1 MAYST
6 LYENQARE
14 KIGISPYA
22 ELRVALASLNGRSDI
37 YVVAVPAD
45 HKVPKIPIVD
55 EVQIGACIDV
65 IVEGEANARKFAEE
79 AAVQSQRAVGMTKYA
94 GQTPAKLQS
103 ELDVAQILAKQK
115 GLKTFCYSDWKKTA

>member
-1 MAYST
+1 MTYST

-22 ELRVALASLNGRSDI
+22 ELKATLASLNGRSDI

-45 HKVPKIPIVD
+45 YKVTEMPIID
-55 EVQIGACIDV
+55 EVNMGACIDV
-65 IVEGEANARKFAEE
+65 LVEGEINARKLAES
-79 AAVQSQRAVGMTKYA
+79 AAQGQRAVGITKYT

-103 ELDVAQILAKQK
+103 ELDVAKMLAEQK
-115 GLKTFCYSDWKKTA
+115 GLKSFCYSDWKKTA